1 MVCTIWSFLILVAND
16 DTGDDEEVTLV
27 SDTQQKEV
35 CYGRLGETKV
45 NTHQLP
51 TPSGK
56 AMYLSKAQWPAMK
69 LQLRRHPGKD
79 LIIRV
84 IDPMG
89 KDFGSVD
96 VKTALALSRIMDS
109 RHPKFR
115 TQARL
120 NSRNRRNDDYPGKA
134 CSEFLDMTIN
144 LYGPKD
150 KAATMGKFLSQ
161 KNIWL
166 RQPFMV
172 DTGIEV
178 INPHQ
183 PAIAPPKTSHS
194 AIHGSSTAG
203 TVTGYVS
210 RTTEEIRNEVT
221 GMFDALEQSENLPE
235 IDADPRVMTELLPH
249 QKQGLY
255 FLLSKERAH
264 VSGEQE
270 PSNNSLWRMRF
281 SANGRQSYYN
291 VITGLEEHTKPPE
304 ILGGILADMMG
315 LGKTL
320 SILSLIVGTLDEA
333 IRWGQQK
340 CPELDMGRPLI
351 RNSKTTLLVCPL
363 STIANWEEQIST
375 HIKPNTLKYYV
386 YHGQNRVSDID
397 ELANYDVAITTY
409 SIVSNE
415 FAGRSRKKN
424 ATPLVQT
431 NFFRI
436 VLDEAHMIREQ
447 ASRQSQAMCTLS
459 AGRRWAVTVRVL

>member
-1 MVCTIWSFLILVAND
+1 M
-16 DTGDDEEVTLV
+16 LV
-27 SDTQQKEV
+27 SDSQRKEV

-150 KAATMGKFLSQ
+150 KASTMGRFLSQ

-178 INPHQ
+178 VNPHQ

-194 AIHGSSTAG
+194 STHGSST
-203 TVTGYVS
+203 TGAAISYVS
-210 RTTEEIRNEVT
+210 RTTEEVRNEVI
-221 GMFDALEQSENLPE
+221 GMFDCLEQSDRLPE
-235 IDADPRVMTELLPH
+235 IEADPRVMTELLPH

-255 FLLSKERAH
+255 FLMNKEQAREF
-264 VSGEQE
+264 SEQE
-270 PSNNSLWRMRF
+270 ENNNSLWRMKF
-281 SANGRQSYYN
+281 NANGHHNYYN
-291 VITGLEEHTKPPE
+291 VITGHEERTKPPE

-320 SILSLIVGTLDEA
+320 SILSLVVGSLDEA
-333 IRWGQQK
+333 ERWGQQRS
-340 CPELDMGRPLI
+340 PEVDIGKSLI

-363 STIANWEEQIST
+363 STIANWEEQILT
-375 HIKPNTLKYYV
+375 HIKPDALKYHI
-386 YHGQNRVSDID
+386 YHGPNRVSDID
-397 ELANYDVAITTY
+397 ELANFDVVITTY

-415 FAGRSRKKN
+415 FAGRSKKKHV
-424 ATPLVQT
+424 TPLVQT

-447 ASRQSQAMCTLS
+447 STRQSQAICAVS
-459 AGRRWAVTVRVL
+459 AGRRWAVTVRIPCAPLSEYRRLLPRNVSFR